1 MNLSEMKR
9 CAVPLHVEIA
19 DLWRHQI
26 MSGALQPGSKLPPL
40 SVLTDQFGVARMT
53 IRQAMDALED
63 EGLIERYAGRGTF
76 VRQVD
81 IPAKHTLNMKAQLSQ
96 LQAMVSQLE
105 VAVVGNDAPSPC
117 VLIGGREFRQMT
129 RIHSQDSQPF
139 CHVEI
144 QLDKELYAKAP
155 KRFEREIVV
164 SVMKDLQVEV
174 HSARQRVTISYADV
188 QIAEALGLTVNA
200 PVFRVFREFFCAQNN
215 LLYAATLIYPGDRL
229 ELDIEFA
236 V

>member
-1 MNLSEMKR
+1 MESTARRVPFQQPSTKREVKPMNLSEMKR
-9 CAVPLHVEIA
+9 GAVPLHVEIA
-19 DLWRHQI
+19 DLATSNHV
-26 MSGALQPGSKLPPL
+26 GALQPGSKLPPL

-117 VLIGGREFRQMT
+117 VFIGGRVSPNDAYSLSRQST
-129 RIHSQDSQPF
+129 FLP
-139 CHVEI
+139 C
-144 QLDKELYAKAP
+144 
-155 KRFEREIVV
+155 
-164 SVMKDLQVEV
+164 
-174 HSARQRVTISYADV
+174 
-188 QIAEALGLTVNA
+188 
-200 PVFRVFREFFCAQNN
+200 
-215 LLYAATLIYPGDRL
+215 
-229 ELDIEFA
+229 
-236 V
+236 